1 MECNLITGIYITSQS
16 QVLPTQGKGIIHDM
30 HTMWLGSWELALKVI
45 LKKLKDAKKMIQDEK
60 QHKSKLEN
68 LRNEL
73 TEIKKNQKQ
82 KKKIL
87 EMKTKLEETQE

>member
-1 MECNLITGIYITSQS
+1 MECNLITGIIS
-16 QVLPTQGKGIIHDM
+16 LPSPRSCHTQGKGIIHDM
-30 HTMWLGSWELALKVI
+30 HTIWLGSWGLVLKVI

-73 TEIKKNQKQ
+73 TGIKKN
-82 KKKIL
+82 
-87 EMKTKLEETQE
+87 